1 MNATIL
7 WYSSRAVGA
16 VSLVLF
22 SAVVVLGVATAS
34 RASTAWFPRAAVLR
48 LHRTMSITAVAFL
61 AVHIATA
68 ILDGYVHIT
77 FLDVVV
83 PFGSAF
89 DPFWIG
95 LGAVAVDL
103 LIAIGISSAF
113 RRRLSLRG
121 WRIVH
126 LSAYAMWP
134 IALAHGFGVS
144 GGDGHRTWMIVL
156 DAVCCA
162 AVLLALAFR
171 LRPDRHPDAI
181 VRRSAAVAHPRESVG
196 TQR

>member
-22 SAVVVLGVATAS
+22 TAVMVLGIATAG
-34 RASTAWFPRAAVLR
+34 RASTSWFPRAALLR
-48 LHRTMSITAVAFL
+48 LHRTLSITALAFL
-61 AVHIATA
+61 TVHIATA

-77 FLDVVV
+77 VLDVVV
-83 PFGSAF
+83 PFGSGF

-103 LIAIGISSAF
+103 LIAIAVSSGF
-113 RRRLSLRG
+113 RRHLSVRS
-121 WRIVH
+121 WRAVH

-134 IALAHGFGVS
+134 LALAHGFGVA
-144 GGDGHRTWMIVL
+144 GGDGRRTWMIVL
-156 DAVCCA
+156 DAVSIA
-162 AVLLALAFR
+162 AVLVALALR